1 MNRAPYSCA
10 ANAPC
15 NGIFPLHQRVQ
26 KNFQITKI
34 FCIFSIAPLLNR
46 CQSFLV
52 IAFLDIL
59 FYNSKLWVT
68 VQVGL
73 RIYCADRNK
82 M

>member
-1 MNRAPYSCA
+1 MRRQCA
-10 ANAPC
+10 MH
-15 NGIFPLHQRVQ
+15 GIFPLHQRVQ
-26 KNFQITKI
+26 KNFQIIKI